1 MFTLTYYLCPDIPTK
16 EYLMPDDF
24 NTEALI
30 KELDFQ
36 TSRSGGKGGQHVNK
50 TETRVQVFFDVE
62 ASQVLTEEQKARL
75 LVKGK
80 NHISSEGILQMV
92 CEAGRSQADN
102 RQEAIEKLLKF
113 IKTALKPEK
122 KRKKTRVP
130 RKEKNKRLENKRKR
144 ADKKQKRKP
153 PEVPE

>member
-1 MFTLTYYLCPDIPTK
+1 MFRFFYKTLSSHFCFVIVYYSVMT
-16 EYLMPDDF
+16 DDF

-50 TETRVQVFFDVE
+50 TETRVQVFFDVD
-62 ASQVLTEEQKARL
+62 ACQALTDDQKTRL
-75 LVKGK
+75 LKKGTSY
-80 NHISSEGILQMV
+80 NVLQMT
-92 CEAGRSQADN
+92 CDTGRSQSAN
-102 RQEAIEKLLKF
+102 KQEVTEKLLEF

-130 RKEKNKRLENKRKR
+130 RKQKKKRLDNKRKQ
-144 ADKKQKRKP
+144 AEKKQQRKP
-153 PEVPE
+153 PDVPE

>member
-1 MFTLTYYLCPDIPTK
+1 
-16 EYLMPDDF
+16 MPDDF

-102 RQEAIEKLLKF
+102 RQEATEKLLRF

-122 KRKKTRVP
+122 KRKKSRVP
-130 RKEKNKRLENKRKR
+130 RAEKKKRLEEKRKQ
-144 ADKKQKRKP
+144 AEKKQKRKP
-153 PEVPE
+153 PDMPE